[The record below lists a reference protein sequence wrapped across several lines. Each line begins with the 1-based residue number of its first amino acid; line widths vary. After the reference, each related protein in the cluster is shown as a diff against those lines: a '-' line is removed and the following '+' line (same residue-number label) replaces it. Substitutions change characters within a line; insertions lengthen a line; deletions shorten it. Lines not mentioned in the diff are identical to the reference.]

1 MKIKCDFCK
10 TEYALDRAPTTP
22 VKCAVCGH
30 VWNVV
35 VSNRRGA
42 WMMFIAS
49 LCALLSAIVFAVA
62 VVVKSK
68 IEAANR
74 PPIVAEL
81 AEITTVRDDAG
92 VPRFAVRGAIVNQST
107 EIYGVPDLIVV
118 SRDAAGHEIA
128 RQKFMPPATL
138 VESGALVNFYHVLN
152 TTTDGVKKI
161 TVELQTGDER

>member
-10 TEYALDRAPTTP
+10 TEYTVDKTPTTP

-35 VSNRRGA
+35 APARRGA
-42 WMMFIAS
+42 WMLFVAS
-49 LCALLSAIVFAVA
+49 LCALLSAVVFAVA

-68 IEAANR
+68 IETANR

-81 AEITTVRDDAG
+81 TEIKTVTDDNG
-92 VPRFAVRGAIVNQST
+92 VPRFSVRGAIINQST
-107 EIYGVPDLIVV
+107 EIYGVPDLVVV
-118 SRDAAGHEIA
+118 SRDAAGREVA
-128 RQKFMPPATL
+128 RQKFMPSATL
-138 VESGALVNFYHVLN
+138 VEPGVSVGFNHVLN

-161 TVELQTGDER
+161 TVELQMGDK